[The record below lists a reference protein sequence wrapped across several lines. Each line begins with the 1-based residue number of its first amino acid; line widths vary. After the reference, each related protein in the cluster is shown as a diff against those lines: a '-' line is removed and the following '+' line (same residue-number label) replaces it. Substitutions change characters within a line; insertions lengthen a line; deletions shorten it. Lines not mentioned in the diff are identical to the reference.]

1 MTKPPAEPLRVY
13 GICWFRR
20 EDYAEAVK
28 VMSDPEALF
37 DTFDEW
43 LKAARKIEA
52 DVIAK
57 GAKVVR
63 VRFDLPAFMLY
74 CASHN
79 VQPYEQ
85 SRANWAAQEVKKKYA
100 QRLMR

>member
-1 MTKPPAEPLRVY
+1 MTKIPEQPQRII
-13 GICWFRR
+13 GFCWFHR
-20 EDYAEAVK
+20 ETYDEARS
-28 VMSDPEALF
+28 MMADPEALF

-52 DVIAK
+52 EVTAK
-57 GAKVVR
+57 GGKVVR

-79 VQPYEQ
+79 VAPYEQ

>member
-1 MTKPPAEPLRVY
+1 MTQTPAEPQRIY

-20 EDYAEAVK
+20 EDYAEALK

-43 LKAARKIEA
+43 LKAARRIEA

-63 VRFDLPAFMLY
+63 VRFDLRSFMLY
-74 CASHN
+74 CMTHN
-79 VQPYEQ
+79 VPPYEQ

-100 QRLMR
+100 ARLMR